1 MIAAFDIACLPPHA
15 MRPALLSLL
24 LSLACT
30 ACAPPWVRRP
40 PETPP
45 ENRQAVQVVEP
56 VSAWELLGFGRRT
69 PTQAPAPR
77 AAAAHGADETGAR
90 QRVAQAVTFVEQTRV
105 LLPTWTE
112 AESLLHAAR
121 EALAAGDWIT
131 ASTQAVEASARTDA
145 ALSDHYAT
153 LAAEELHRAYQF
165 VGLDDAQLLQLH
177 AAEETLVAG
186 NGRLAYGRLRQ
197 LNRQI
202 TQRLKTYTVR
212 AGDSLWVI
220 AGRREGY
227 ANPWLWPLIWQAN
240 VAVLPNPARLLKGQV
255 LKLRPHPTADEVAI
269 AIRQARREAGVLPTI
284 GRVRPLVP

>member
-1 MIAAFDIACLPPHA
+1 
-15 MRPALLSLL
+15 MRPALLCLL
-24 LSLACT
+24 LGVASA
-30 ACAPPWVRRP
+30 ACAPPWSRRP
-40 PETPP
+40 PESPP
-45 ENRQAVQVVEP
+45 VDGRTVQVVEP
-56 VSAWELLGFGRRT
+56 VSAWALLGFGRR
-69 PTQAPAPR
+69 PAAQAAVP
-77 AAAAHGADETGAR
+77 AAATAARAPNAVEADAR
-90 QRVAQAVTFVEQTRV
+90 QRVAQSVTFVEQTRV

-112 AESLLHAAR
+112 AEPFLRAAR
-121 EALAAGDWIT
+121 EALAAGDWK
-131 ASTQAVEASARTDA
+131 AAATQSVEANARTDA

-153 LAAEELHRAYQF
+153 LAEDELHRAYQF
-165 VGLDDAQLLQLH
+165 VGLDDAQLVQLR

-240 VAVLPNPARLLKGQV
+240 LTVLPNPDRLLKGQV
-255 LKLRPHPTADEVAI
+255 LKLRPHPTADEVAV
-269 AIRQARREAGVLPTI
+269 AIRQAKREAGVLPTI
-284 GRVRPLVP
+284 GPIRELRP